1 VLKINLK
8 LRKKEKNFLLQ
19 IIKGYNMN
27 SLTHRMDN
35 RSKEIFSENIKD
47 FTGREQDW
55 IRIYAADLSSRG
67 ESVEICNYGVDN
79 TGGLIAGNLCNNN
92 ADNLII
98 INGKTYKVDIKTIPE
113 WSTTFTFKTF
123 LLQDY
128 INQGACILVPRMN
141 LYYVMS
147 PTSMRDM
154 LKSFEHMIYR
164 SFSPNDKAIRFGQAE
179 MDQYVFKGH
188 VRTRSWTPEACALIK
203 QHRNS
208 LFKKKNIG

>member
-1 VLKINLK
+1 
-8 LRKKEKNFLLQ
+8 
-19 IIKGYNMN
+19 MS

-55 IRIYAADLSSRG
+55 IRIYAADLCSRG

-113 WSTTFTFKTF
+113 WSTTFTFK
-123 LLQDY
+123 
-128 INQGACILVPRMN
+128 
-141 LYYVMS
+141 
-147 PTSMRDM
+147 
-154 LKSFEHMIYR
+154 
-164 SFSPNDKAIRFGQAE
+164 AE